1 MAEPLP
7 AAGRRRYG
15 VGLRG
20 QIMVALGVGFALSVA
35 LLGLVTAELGE
46 RAVASDRQRAAGAVA
61 EALCRIPADRARSTL
76 QALVEDGAIEGARWQ
91 EGGVEHTAG
100 RIERPFVARERGA
113 VRVAVSPIGARTGPM
128 RSLSGLL
135 FLYVGITA
143 AFILLLGYV
152 LLTRLIVRPVEQ
164 LTRASERIARERGE
178 VRVPIQGAAE
188 VARLAVSFNEMQR
201 KLSEERASL
210 EARLVELTQATEELE
225 AAQRSLVRSEKM
237 ASVGRL
243 AAGIAHE
250 IGNPLTSILGLV
262 ELVEDGGL
270 EPDEQREFLSRV
282 RRETERIHRIIR
294 DLLDFA
300 RAEPPAEVAE
310 ERCDLV
316 EVVEDAVRL
325 VGPQKDLRQ
334 ITLERRFV
342 DPCPPAVGAAS
353 RLAQVVLNLLL
364 NAADAMDSEGTIRL
378 EVSADDTHVELAVS
392 DTGPGID
399 PAIADHL
406 FDPFVTTKPAGEG
419 TGLGLAVCHT
429 LVEQLGGSL
438 DAENAE
444 EGGARFTVR
453 LPRADL

>member
-7 AAGRRRYG
+7 SAGRRYG

-46 RAVASDRQRAAGAVA
+46 RAVEADRTRAAGAVA
-61 EALCRIPADRARSTL
+61 EVLCGVPAERVASTL
-76 QALVEDGAIEGARWQ
+76 EALVSGGAMRGARWRSG
-91 EGGVEHTAG
+91 EVEHSVG
-100 RIERPFVARERGA
+100 RVEPPWVERQRGD
-113 VRVAVSPIGARTGPM
+113 VQVVVSPVGARTGPM

-164 LTRASERIARERGE
+164 LTRASERIGRERGE
-178 VRVPIQGAAE
+178 VRVPIRGAAE
-188 VARLAVSFNEMQR
+188 IARLAVSFNEMQR
-201 KLSEERASL
+201 TLSEERASL
-210 EARLVELTQATEELE
+210 EARLVELTRAKEELE
-225 AAQRSLVRSEKM
+225 TAQRSLVRSEKM

-300 RAEPPAEVAE
+300 RAEPEARAE
-310 ERCDLV
+310 ESCDLV

-378 EVSADDTHVELAVS
+378 EVNATDRHVELSVS

-429 LVEQLGGSL
+429 LVDQLGGTL
-438 DAENAE
+438 DAENAD

-453 LPRADL
+453 LPRADLAS